1 MMYLTGNPPLQLDI
15 ASLTDETKFLQNFD
29 TLFIIGEKLQI
40 LIRHHISEFVD
51 ALSNQILFM
60 VSPVL

>member
-29 TLFIIGEKLQI
+29 TLFIIGEKFQI
-40 LIRHHISEFVD
+40 LI
-51 ALSNQILFM
+51 
-60 VSPVL
+60 